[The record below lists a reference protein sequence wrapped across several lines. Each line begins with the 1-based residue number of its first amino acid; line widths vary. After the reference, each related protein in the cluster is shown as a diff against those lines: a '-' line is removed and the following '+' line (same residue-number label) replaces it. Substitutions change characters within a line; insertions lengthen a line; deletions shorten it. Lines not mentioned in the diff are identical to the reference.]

1 MQLTHLGHSCV
12 LLQAGQTRVLL
23 DPGNFTPG
31 FEGVRALDA
40 VAITHQHPDHV
51 DLERLPRLVA
61 ANPGVRLLAE
71 PSTIPQV
78 TALGL
83 ACETLSP
90 GQAVQVG
97 DANLEVVGGEH
108 ALIHDGIPRI
118 GNVGLVITSEGG
130 PNVFHP
136 GDSYATVPEGVDVLL
151 LPLTAPWT
159 SIRETVA
166 FARAVGAPE
175 AVPIHDGGASPGGRA
190 VYLRLVGSLVE
201 GVRLRDLAGAGAV
214 AW

>member
-12 LLQAGQTRVLL
+12 LVQTHQTRVLL

-31 FEGVRALDA
+31 FEAVRGLDA

-51 DLERLPRLVA
+51 DLDRLPGLLA

-71 PSTIPQV
+71 QSTVPQLG
-78 TALGL
+78 ALGL
-83 ACETLSP
+83 SCEALSP
-90 GQAVQVG
+90 GEAVEVG
-97 DANLEVVGGEH
+97 DAHVEVVGGEH
-108 ALIHDGIPRI
+108 ARIHEDIPLI
-118 GNVGLVITSEGG
+118 GNVGLLISSDAG
-130 PNVFHP
+130 PVVFHP

-175 AVPIHDGGASPGGRA
+175 AVPIHDGGASSGGRA
-190 VYLRLVGSLVE
+190 VYLRLVGTLAE
-201 GVRLRDLAGAGAV
+201 GVRLRDLAGAGAID
-214 AW
+214 W